1 MGLDPLFLPG
11 LTKSGIHNASGIQA
25 AAIPQILGGFN
36 VAMQSYTGSGKTLAF
51 LLPAMTLM
59 IRRAEALYKG
69 KHAEVPLQLLVV
81 APSQELA
88 MQIVRVAQ
96 SLLPDQHRRLVQQ
109 IIGGANPK
117 YQEEALLMNKP
128 LMVVGTP
135 GRVAEFVRAGVLRLH
150 TCPLMVLDEADQLL
164 APNFAEDMTHI
175 NQHCGRRA
183 EAPRQTVLVSA
194 TLSESVLTRT
204 AKWCPDP
211 RYVTPA
217 AARAP
222 TVSPEVAAKIATV
235 NAAEAASAAEPS
247 WGWGAKGWDGPANEQ
262 GPRTTGAAGG
272 VEDGLIPTM
281 PPHLKHYFVVEEA
294 RHKADC
300 LRRAIHALNLQ
311 RVLVFMNYQ
320 DRLKDVMFKL
330 QARNM
335 KSACLHGEMSKLARA
350 NVLNDFRRGR
360 SRALVVS
367 DVVSRGLDVSAIDAV
382 FNAELPSS
390 ASHYAHRAGRTGRMD
405 APGTVIS
412 IVTRAEMFV
421 VEKLSK
427 RLGVPIIEAHISHG
441 EMVLGPAPETLRYDD
456 DDKEDGR
463 RGRSSGSKV
472 EAGSDDASSSSSSSS
487 SKAGEAESGRKDAAV
502 RGADAVA
509 SSSKAEAAPAK
520 PRRER
525 KPKAEPDSDDEDSDD
540 DEDDAALD
548 IGALERRLAADKAAA
563 GARSPAARG
572 GAGGSSGAGRGGG
585 SDASGFK
592 TELQRELEELRVE
605 RRARKVARRT
615 GGGGGDGAGGTQHA
629 VATRVEGDAARPLDA
644 HDAQRFEI
652 VVIALLLL
660 LLLAP

>member
-1 MGLDPLFLPG
+1 
-11 LTKSGIHNASGIQA
+11 
-25 AAIPQILGGFN
+25 
-36 VAMQSYTGSGKTLAF
+36 
-51 LLPAMTLM
+51 
-59 IRRAEALYKG
+59 
-69 KHAEVPLQLLVV
+69 
-81 APSQELA
+81 
-88 MQIVRVAQ
+88 
-96 SLLPDQHRRLVQQ
+96 
-109 IIGGANPK
+109 
-117 YQEEALLMNKP
+117 
-128 LMVVGTP
+128 
-135 GRVAEFVRAGVLRLH
+135 
-150 TCPLMVLDEADQLL
+150 
-164 APNFAEDMTHI
+164 
-175 NQHCGRRA
+175 
-183 EAPRQTVLVSA
+183 
-194 TLSESVLTRT
+194 
-204 AKWCPDP
+204 
-211 RYVTPA
+211 
-217 AARAP
+217 
-222 TVSPEVAAKIATV
+222 
-235 NAAEAASAAEPS
+235 
-247 WGWGAKGWDGPANEQ
+247 
-262 GPRTTGAAGG
+262 
-272 VEDGLIPTM
+272 
-281 PPHLKHYFVVEEA
+281 
-294 RHKADC
+294 ADC

-487 SKAGEAESGRKDAAV
+487 KAGEAESGRKDAAV

-615 GGGGGDGAGGTQHA
+615 GGGGGDGAGRSSCSPILKRA
-629 VATRVEGDAARPLDA
+629 S
-644 HDAQRFEI
+644 
-652 VVIALLLL
+652 VVIWATLFSPVQSIGAPPQSSAIHRKAGVAVDAPCTKVKVSDGKTEETTEEPMVKVDVSGRRS
-660 LLLAP
+660 LAQARGEDSMEPDEASEGTAVEDVVDSSGRRSLSQTTVTGGGSADGWSFNVPGVTQGSGTTGGTVTVDAPGVEVDVNPTGEEAMPAVTVVVPAVYPPVYPPVYRSVNVTVP